1 MPAMR
6 HRHTITASADDID
19 ELGHVSNV
27 VYLRWVLDAAIRH
40 STTVGWAPSAYV
52 ALGSVLVV
60 RRHELDYLAQ
70 VLEGDALEIETWVE
84 DWRGASVLR
93 RTTMTRVRDGALVT
107 RAATKWAFIDLA
119 SGRPQRIPEELR
131 VAFGAIAA

>member
-1 MPAMR
+1 MR
-6 HRHTITASADDID
+6 HRHTITAAADDID

-40 STTVGWAPSAYV
+40 STTVGWAPAAYIEF
-52 ALGSVLVV
+52 GSVLVV

-70 VLEGDALEIETWVE
+70 VREGDALDVETWVD
-84 DWRGASVLR
+84 DWKGASVLR

-107 RAATKWAFIDLA
+107 RAATTWAFIDLA
-119 SGRPQRIPEELR
+119 TGRPRRIPAELR
-131 VAFGAIAA
+131 LAFGAAAA